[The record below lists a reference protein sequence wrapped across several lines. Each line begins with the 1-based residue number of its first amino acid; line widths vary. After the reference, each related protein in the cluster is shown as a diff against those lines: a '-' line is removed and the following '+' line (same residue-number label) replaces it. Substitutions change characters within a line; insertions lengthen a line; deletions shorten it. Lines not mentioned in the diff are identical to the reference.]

1 MANNIGKITQ
11 IIGAVLD
18 IKFTEGNLPEI
29 NDAIRIPLRG
39 DQAGKELTVEVS
51 QHLGDDTVRCI
62 AMGSTDGLVRGMD
75 AVAAGGPISVP
86 VGENTL
92 GRMFNVLGDPID
104 EIDPPAGVEKWPIHR
119 PAPAFEEQAT
129 SQEIT
134 YDKFLDM
141 LEADEVASVEDTGST
156 WKITPKEKDKDGVTL
171 TYYTGKMANDT
182 ELLPLMREKNVEIQP
197 YIQNDAM
204 ISIALNILSIV
215 VPMILLWVLF
225 SGFMRRMGG
234 GGGVMGVGKSKAKVY
249 IEKETGVTFKDVAG
263 EEEAKESLVE
273 VVDFLHNPEK
283 YTEIGAK
290 LPKGALLVGPPGT
303 GKTLLAKAVAG
314 EAHVPFFSLAGSD
327 FVEMFVGVGASRVRD
342 LFEEAKKNAPCIV
355 FIDEID
361 AIGKSRDSRMGGND
375 EREQTLNQLLAEMDG
390 FESNQACIIL
400 AATNRPE
407 VLDQALLRPG
417 RFDRRII
424 VERPDLKGREAIL
437 RVHGK
442 DVKMDE
448 SVDFNAIARATVGAS
463 GAELA
468 NIINEGALR
477 AVRMGRRV
485 VSQADLEESV
495 ETVIAGYQK
504 KNASVSENER
514 RIVAYHEIGHAL
526 VAACQSNS
534 APVHKITII
543 PRTSGALGYTMQV
556 EDGERLLMSKEEAL
570 NKIATL
576 TGGRAAE
583 EFMFHSI
590 TTGASNDIE
599 QATKL
604 ARAMVTRYG
613 MSDQFGMV
621 ALETVTNQY
630 LGGDTSLACSP
641 ETAKAIDDEVIATV
655 KAQYEKAMGILRDH
669 AAKLNE
675 LAGYLLEKET
685 ITGEE
690 FMEILNR

>member
-1 MANNIGKITQ
+1 MGTKDGGKKPNPNDLNSFKGFFYYM
-11 IIGAVLD
+11 IIILVMTVLLNGLVFPSAL
-18 IKFTEGNLPEI
+18 KS
-29 NDAIRIPLRG
+29 
-39 DQAGKELTVEVS
+39 QVKEVGYNEFLTMVDNGQVAQVEK
-51 QHLGDDTVRCI
+51 DDTNGEIVFI
-62 AMGSTDGLVRGMD
+62 TKDSNEKQQIYKTGLWD
-75 AVAAGGPISVP
+75 
-86 VGENTL
+86 
-92 GRMFNVLGDPID
+92 DPD
-104 EIDPPAGVEKWPIHR
+104 LTERLYSK
-119 PAPAFEEQAT
+119 
-129 SQEIT
+129 
-134 YDKFLDM
+134 
-141 LEADEVASVEDTGST
+141 
-156 WKITPKEKDKDGVTL
+156 GVTFD
-171 TYYTGKMANDT
+171 KVIPRKESAIMAVFTNWI
-182 ELLPLMREKNVEIQP
+182 LPF
-197 YIQNDAM
+197 M
-204 ISIALNILSIV
+204 IMIGLGQILSRS
-215 VPMILLWVLF
+215 MAK
-225 SGFMRRMGG
+225 RMGG
-234 GGGVMGVGKSKAKVY
+234 NAMTFGKSNAKIY
-249 IEKETGVTFKDVAG
+249 AESETGVTFADVAG
-263 EEEAKESLVE
+263 EEEAKDALKEI
-273 VVDFLHNPEK
+273 VDFLHDPKK
-283 YTEIGAK
+283 YSDIGAT

-314 EAHVPFFSLAGSD
+314 EAHVPFFSISGSE
-327 FVEMFVGVGASRVRD
+327 FVEMFVGMGAAKVRD
-342 LFEEAKKNAPCIV
+342 LFKQANEKAPCIV

-361 AIGKSRDSRMGGND
+361 TIGKKRDGSGMGGND
-375 EREQTLNQLLAEMDG
+375 EREQTLNQLLTEMDG
-390 FESNQACIIL
+390 FDGRKGVVIL

-407 VLDQALLRPG
+407 TLDKALLRPG
-417 RFDRRII
+417 RFDRRIP
-424 VERPDLKGREAIL
+424 VELPDLKGREAIL

-485 VSQADLEESV
+485 VYQADLEESV